1 MRYLKLNKLTFEAV
15 PNKEWY
21 KYFWEL
27 LLYEPALVFG
37 DSIGLCEE
45 FPFDFKVLDENPLK
59 MKPMPL
65 ARQERDWVRKH
76 M

>member
-1 MRYLKLNKLTFEAV
+1 LNEDKLYLRYLKLHKITFEAV
-15 PNKEWY
+15 PKEEWY
-21 KYFWEL
+21 LYFWEL

-45 FPFDFKVLDENPLK
+45 FPFDFTILNDNPFR

-65 ARQERDWVRKH
+65 AKE
-76 M
+76 